1 MDGDK
6 KGWKY
11 VKEGMRHRGHVEK
24 IWHLYICFPRRRGE
38 RETVS
43 DTIFEELMAHNFQ
56 KINEKHLTTNSRNFT
71 NPKGDK

>member
-1 MDGDK
+1 MLKRSDICIFAFP
-6 KGWKY
+6 
-11 VKEGMRHRGHVEK
+11 EGE
-24 IWHLYICFPRRRGE
+24 E

-43 DTIFEELMAHNFQ
+43 DAIFEELMAHNFQ